1 MRILLLCHSFNS
13 LTQRLH
19 VELRERG
26 HAVSVEFD
34 INDAVTR
41 EAVELFRPDL
51 VVASF
56 LKRAI
61 PEEVWR
67 RVRCLIVHPGIRG
80 DRGPSA
86 LDWAILDGAERWG
99 VTLMEAT
106 AEMDAG
112 PVWAWR
118 EFPIRIATKSSL
130 YRHEVTQAALACV
143 LDAITMIADGAAAAP
158 GERDS
163 HSPRSVCDALPPL
176 RPLCGRAHRTLD
188 LARDPD
194 ERVLRVVRSADG
206 DPGAVATL
214 FGRTVRVF
222 DAHPA
227 PGLAGKPGEPLARCG
242 PAAAFATAD
251 GAVWIGHVKED
262 GSRRLKL
269 PATVLFATETAAL
282 PLCAGYPMID
292 YSEKPGVGYLAFPF
306 YNGAMGTQACRDLA
320 AAYRTA
326 LARPTRVLVLMGGED
341 FWSNGM
347 HLGLIEAADSPAEES
362 WANINAVDDVVRG
375 VIETQ
380 DRLTVSAMRGNAGA
394 GGCFLALA
402 ADEVWMAEHVV
413 ANPHYKD
420 MGNLYGSEYWTYLL
434 PRRVGAANADRL
446 TKVRWPIGIA
456 EAERLGL
463 VQRRLPA
470 GRDAACSEIR
480 RLAEALADAPDYAA
494 RLAAKQARRR
504 ADEAAQPL
512 QSYRDAELDRMR
524 RNFFGFDPS
533 YHVAR
538 YNFIRKI
545 GKSHTPLTLA
555 VHRSQRG
562 RRPAV
567 PAD

>member
-1 MRILLLCHSFNS
+1 
-13 LTQRLH
+13 
-19 VELRERG
+19 
-26 HAVSVEFD
+26 
-34 INDAVTR
+34 
-41 EAVELFRPDL
+41 
-51 VVASF
+51 
-56 LKRAI
+56 
-61 PEEVWR
+61 
-67 RVRCLIVHPGIRG
+67 
-80 DRGPSA
+80 
-86 LDWAILDGAERWG
+86 
-99 VTLMEAT
+99 
-106 AEMDAG
+106 
-112 PVWAWR
+112 
-118 EFPIRIATKSSL
+118 
-130 YRHEVTQAALACV
+130 
-143 LDAITMIADGAAAAP
+143 
-158 GERDS
+158 
-163 HSPRSVCDALPPL
+163 
-176 RPLCGRAHRTLD
+176 
-188 LARDPD
+188 
-194 ERVLRVVRSADG
+194 
-206 DPGAVATL
+206 
-214 FGRTVRVF
+214 
-222 DAHPA
+222 
-227 PGLAGKPGEPLARCG
+227 
-242 PAAAFATAD
+242 
-251 GAVWIGHVKED
+251 
-262 GSRRLKL
+262 
-269 PATVLFATETAAL
+269 
-282 PLCAGYPMID
+282 MID

-512 QSYRDAELDRMR
+512 QAYRDAELDRMR

-555 VHRSQRG
+555 AHRSQRG
-562 RRPAV
+562 RRA
-567 PAD
+567 ADPSD